1 MTGTFACWPA
11 SVASGRVGDA
21 AATNPAGLGSATWR
35 GVAEAAS
42 TGTFERRQETATL
55 TIADLGQPRIRI
67 AIDVAGWDI
76 GAQTWSDMSLAN
88 GSFTVGRAGSD
99 YMAGKFHGPDH
110 DEAYGVFDTGVY
122 VGAFGAKRK

>member
-11 SVASGRVGDA
+11 SVASGRVGAA

-42 TGTFERRQETATL
+42 TGTFERRQGTATL
-55 TIADLGQPRIRI
+55 TIADLGLPRIGI

-99 YMAGKFHGPDH
+99 YMASATASSGGSAAMNPPEPRCPDRRSVNH
-110 DEAYGVFDTGVY
+110 
-122 VGAFGAKRK
+122 